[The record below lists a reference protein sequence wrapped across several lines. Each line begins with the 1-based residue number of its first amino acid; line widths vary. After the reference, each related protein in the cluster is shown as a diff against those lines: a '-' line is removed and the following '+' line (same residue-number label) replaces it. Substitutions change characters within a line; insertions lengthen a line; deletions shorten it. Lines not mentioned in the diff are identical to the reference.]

1 MVLLTRLRDLTL
13 KDCTYYDF
21 DELVKETVLDHVAM
35 SHHIRTAFEIE
46 NVWNEGWWY
55 KTVNILLKEKRM
67 GCEDSVREWENYL
80 FWSYKDLTGVLEY

>member
-13 KDCTYYDF
+13 KDWYYYDF

-46 NVWNEGWWY
+46 NVWNEWW
-55 KTVNILLKEKRM
+55 
-67 GCEDSVREWENYL
+67 W
-80 FWSYKDLTGVLEY
+80 

>member
-1 MVLLTRLRDLTL
+1 MLPCRTTSELLLRLRM
-13 KDCTYYDF
+13 F
-21 DELVKETVLDHVAM
+21 ETRDDDK
-35 SHHIRTAFEIE
+35 SQ
-46 NVWNEGWWY
+46 